1 MLKIFCAEIF
11 FERQV
16 IEMESKEFLER
27 MRGEYVPK
35 SKTEIFCV
43 SDNCNTDFEI
53 KIAEKIRQMSKY
65 DYELSDIK
73 FSVSANVLPT
83 LPLSDDTEIDVE
95 LNQTKAALLIFKR
108 GGNGE

>member
-1 MLKIFCAEIF
+1 
-11 FERQV
+11 
-16 IEMESKEFLER
+16 MESKEFLER

-53 KIAEKIRQMSKY
+53 KIAEKIRQMSRY
-65 DYELSDIK
+65 DYELSNIK
-73 FSVSANVLPT
+73 FNVSANVLPT